1 MFDLFRQN
9 KNLPLLNQ
17 LEQTQVL
24 MEDVAYIVQIDEDG
38 NPTIV
43 SEDHPDIDTMFED
56 QDGISMTFLREL
68 LDSAPEMEVTNVEYN
83 MDTGEFNIIGR
94 EDQDESDDEAA
105 ATTTGGDGRG
115 RQ

>member
-1 MFDLFRQN
+1 MFDLFHQI
-9 KNLPLLNQ
+9 KNHLLLNQ